1 MRKFVWVLTGF
12 AALVFFS
19 GCSTTKPAS
28 SPTQENR
35 VQGMENKPEVL
46 ESNAPAPGTPGTEAG
61 SMAAPASTLSGV
73 TVQTMTKKQVQEAL
87 KNAGYYD
94 GNIDGK
100 FGPKTKAAVKQ
111 FQKDMGLKVDGVV
124 GSKTKEKLLK
134 YLK

>member
-1 MRKFVWVLTGF
+1 MRKFVWLLAGF
-12 AALVFFS
+12 ASLVFFS
-19 GCSTTKPAS
+19 GCSTTKPATS
-28 SPTQENR
+28 ATLENSAPAT
-35 VQGMENKPEVL
+35 ENKAEVL
-46 ESNAPAPGTPGTEAG
+46 ESNAPVPAASGTETG
-61 SMAAPASTLSGV
+61 SVAAPASTLSGV
-73 TVQTMTKKQVQEAL
+73 TVETMTKKQVQEAL

-94 GNIDGK
+94 GNIDGR